1 MKRMTTTRPVTIAT
15 SRAASLATS
24 RAGVARSRAAI
35 LTALLALTALAVAWP
50 LAGMAKPRSESTAS
64 VTPKPSAPIAITH
77 RLSGEPAL
85 GQPVEVILSIA
96 AEGEMTGVNLRFD
109 ADDPLAMID
118 PADSLGIG
126 TLHAGEGAD
135 VAVTVL
141 PLLDR
146 THYLSVTV
154 TAFVDGMPQ
163 SRTIA
168 VPIRLPGSE
177 RRESD
182 NDAADDA
189 EEGLHSFGAVET
201 VR

>member
-1 MKRMTTTRPVTIAT
+1 M
-15 SRAASLATS
+15 
-24 RAGVARSRAAI
+24 
-35 LTALLALTALAVAWP
+35 ALTALAAAWP
-50 LAGMAKPRSESTAS
+50 LAGAAKPRGEPAAS
-64 VTPKPSAPIAITH
+64 ATPKPTAPIAITH
-77 RLSGEPAL
+77 RLAGEPAL

-96 AEGEMTGVNLRFD
+96 AEGEMTGVNLSFD

-118 PADSLGIG
+118 PVGSLGIG

-163 SRTIA
+163 ARTIA
-168 VPIRLPGSE
+168 VPIRLPGSDPGT
-177 RRESD
+177 SD
-182 NDAADDA
+182 TDAAGEA
-189 EEGLHSFGAVET
+189 GESLHSFGAVET

>member
-1 MKRMTTTRPVTIAT
+1 MNRITTR
-15 SRAASLATS
+15 
-24 RAGVARSRAAI
+24 RSRSNG
-35 LTALLALTALAVAWP
+35 LALALAALVASMP
-50 LAGMAKPRSESTAS
+50 LASMAKPGRGEAASS
-64 VTPKPSAPIAITH
+64 VTPKPTPPIAITH
-77 RLSGEPAL
+77 RLATEPAL

-118 PADSLGIG
+118 PVDSLGIG
-126 TLHAGEGAD
+126 TLSAGEGTD

-163 SRTIA
+163 TRSIA

-177 RRESD
+177 LRQSD
-182 NDAADDA
+182 NDAAGDA

>member
-1 MKRMTTTRPVTIAT
+1 MKSTTTTR
-15 SRAASLATS
+15 SR
-24 RAGVARSRAAI
+24 RPG
-35 LTALLALTALAVAWP
+35 LTLALAALVAAMP
-50 LAGMAKPRSESTAS
+50 LAATAKPVRGEAATS
-64 VTPKPSAPIAITH
+64 VTPKPTPPIAITH
-77 RLSGEPAL
+77 RLATEPAL

-118 PADSLGIG
+118 PVDSLGIG
-126 TLHAGEGAD
+126 TLRAGEGAD

-154 TAFVDGMPQ
+154 TALIDGVPQ
-163 SRTIA
+163 TRSIA

-177 RRESD
+177 LPQSD
-182 NDAADDA
+182 NDAAGDA
-189 EEGLHSFGAVET
+189 EERLHSFGAVET